1 MGAVVLGR
9 LTEVPRPRLVGWAIL
24 VGALAALSYAA
35 NLAGGEPPSDVLYQ
49 WSTAVAALVQYGII
63 LAIVLALARGIAPAT
78 LGLRRPDS
86 WARAAGWILA
96 ALVSIWVLGAI
107 LNIFL
112 KAGEEQGLV
121 PDAWDSSRAAPFV
134 ANFAVV
140 AVVAP
145 FVEELTYRGLGFAAV
160 RDAYGAGGGDRRDGD
175 RVRTRARARRRVTR
189 VNDLRI
195 DSRDAPTTDQEHL
208 PDDHPARRVQRRR
221 PDRGGDDVND
231 RFDELRDDIA
241 ANDRAIVEAV
251 NLRLRLVEE
260 LWRLKAER
268 GDARLD
274 QDRERR
280 LRAEL
285 VRLNEGPL
293 SPAGLESLVDELLA
307 LTKRELGGA

>member
-9 LTEVPRPRLVGWAIL
+9 LTEVPRSRLIGWAIL

-96 ALVSIWVLGAI
+96 ALASIWVLGAI

-121 PDAWDSSRAAPFV
+121 PDEWDSSRAAPFL
-134 ANFAVV
+134 ANFVVV
-140 AVVAP
+140 ALVAP

-160 RDAYGAGGGDRRDGD
+160 RDAYGAAAAIVITALAFGLAHGLLVALPVLSIFG
-175 RVRTRARARRRVTR
+175 AILAW
-189 VNDLRI
+189 LRFKTESI
-195 DSRDAPTTDQEHL
+195 YPTIILHGVFNGAAL
-208 PDDHPARRVQRRR
+208 
-221 PDRGGDDVND
+221 
-231 RFDELRDDIA
+231 IA
-241 ANDRAIVEAV
+241 AV
-251 NLRLRLVEE
+251 
-260 LWRLKAER
+260 
-268 GDARLD
+268 
-274 QDRERR
+274 
-280 LRAEL
+280 
-285 VRLNEGPL
+285 
-293 SPAGLESLVDELLA
+293 
-307 LTKRELGGA
+307 TT